1 LPGEWCDF
9 GKAYTLGKAD
19 AMNVTLKSAEYT
31 VGHVRLGG
39 RFLWPNEGEKLL
51 VIHYTLH
58 NPLPR
63 EQHVSGATI
72 AWTAVDA
79 KSQNNN
85 QEYLGVGVDDQAH
98 NQLDQAL
105 KPAQKIE
112 AFAIIRVAGE
122 GAVPK
127 LMAASGA
134 DAGAPVARYDLHGK
148 VKPLPAPYADPSDQ
162 TGATVAKVIPG
173 VFGTFYTTGNFDT
186 KVEKA
191 DFATPPFA
199 DEGFDA
205 NNDYVVVTF
214 ECEYFGEG
222 AGGMGGSGIG
232 GAVHVGSAVSES
244 SLTFT
249 SCTVTGAAYGMSGA
263 AGDGGA
269 GGAGGPV
276 NGSDVV
282 GADGA
287 PGSDGIN
294 GYPGVKGSA
303 VNPQIDGATQPLPGL
318 AVSKKSGSL
327 AVGKKSVI
335 TLSVKSGTAPY
346 KWQALSL
353 PPGLALNTKTGKLSG
368 KPTTAGTFTLAVLVT
383 DSSSGTHRMGATKFS
398 IKVAK

>member
-1 LPGEWCDF
+1 MNRRYASLSLVVLVVLLGTAAGSLAANKPKPKAKPKLGSIGTAQLPGEWCDF

-31 VGHVRLGG
+31 AGHVKLGG

-51 VIHYTLH
+51 IIHYTLH

-63 EQHVSGATI
+63 EQHVDNATI

-85 QEYLGVGVDDQAH
+85 QEYPGVGVDDQAH

-122 GAVPK
+122 GTVPK

-134 DAGAPVARYDLHGK
+134 NAGAPVARYDLHGK

-186 KVEKA
+186 KVEKV

-222 AGGMGGSGIG
+222 AGGMGGSV
-232 GAVHVGSAVSES
+232 AP
-244 SLTFT
+244 T
-249 SCTVTGAAYGMSGA
+249 SGMA
-263 AGDGGA
+263 LKD
-269 GGAGGPV
+269 
-276 NGSDVV
+276 
-282 GADGA
+282 ADGA
-287 PGSDGIN
+287 SYTIQYGPMPVSSNRSFEPSVKQGESIRFRLAFSVPKGVALKSLTLKEYS
-294 GYPGVKGSA
+294 GYPVVMDLSA
-303 VNPQIDGATQPLPGL
+303 
-318 AVSKKSGSL
+318 
-327 AVGKKSVI
+327 
-335 TLSVKSGTAPY
+335 Y
-346 KWQALSL
+346 KT
-353 PPGLALNTKTGKLSG
+353 P
-368 KPTTAGTFTLAVLVT
+368 
-383 DSSSGTHRMGATKFS
+383 
-398 IKVAK
+398 